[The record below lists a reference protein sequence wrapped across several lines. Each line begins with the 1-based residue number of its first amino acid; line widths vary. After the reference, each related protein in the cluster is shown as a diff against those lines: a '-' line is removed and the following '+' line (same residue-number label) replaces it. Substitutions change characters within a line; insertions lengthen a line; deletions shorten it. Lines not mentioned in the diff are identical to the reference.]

1 MVVDELDNGL
11 ARLNDLDV
19 TWGFDLDAFLQERAQ
34 QAPAVCGTAETLCS
48 SQRGAADASSAPA
61 GTAET
66 VDTMGSS
73 QGAWTPPRS
82 RQGGPKQSRR
92 WVRLKG
98 AWTPPRSRQGGS
110 KATWS
115 HQQPPA
121 PAKATGKIPPRSCRG
136 GQHTNSAAGDGS
148 PRQYGAGPG
157 VRVNAWR
164 KHLLRSSLV

>member
-1 MVVDELDNGL
+1 MVDELDNGL

-136 GQHTNSAAGDGS
+136 GQQRTQQLETAPRDSKGPDPGS
-148 PRQYGAGPG
+148 ESTPG
-157 VRVNAWR
+157 GRTC
-164 KHLLRSSLV
+164 